1 MELQLNWVA
10 IAIATVVGMG
20 VGVVWFAKPV
30 FGRPWR
36 RLASFGPNADAPAP
50 IVYIAALLG
59 TAVFVLTL
67 AVATSVVS
75 AAFGIP
81 LLAAAFAAAG
91 VPWLGVLV
99 PRHAAIALFQDM
111 PRPLF
116 LIYIGHDATVLVLAA
131 VIIGLLG

>member
-81 LLAAAFAAAG
+81 LLAAAFAAAAA
-91 VPWLGVLV
+91 
-99 PRHAAIALFQDM
+99 HASFLAL
-111 PRPLF
+111 PTN
-116 LIYIGHDATVLVLAA
+116 GTVRLAR
-131 VIIGLLG
+131 GLTSMM